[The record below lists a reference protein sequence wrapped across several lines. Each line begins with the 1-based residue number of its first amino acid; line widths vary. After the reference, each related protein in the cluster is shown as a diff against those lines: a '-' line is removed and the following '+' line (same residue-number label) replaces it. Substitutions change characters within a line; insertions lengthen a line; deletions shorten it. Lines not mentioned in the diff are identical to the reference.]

1 VADPAASAL
10 EAAERFGAVVLLKG
24 STSYVADAG
33 GGLLEVACAPAWTAT
48 AGTGDA
54 LAGVLGALLAT
65 HALELEADP
74 GCAAPLAATA
84 AVLHGL
90 AAQQASRGG
99 PFTVLGLC
107 AELPGVV
114 RELLA

>member
-1 VADPAASAL
+1 
-10 EAAERFGAVVLLKG
+10 
-24 STSYVADAG
+24 
-33 GGLLEVACAPAWTAT
+33 VACAPAWTAT

-90 AAQQASRGG
+90 AAQRASRGG

-107 AELPGVV
+107 SELPGVV